1 MSVEISNSIDDRQ
14 EPLQQIKSELQ
25 EICLNLSRKYD
36 GSENVDDV
44 QTKPNDK
51 IKIFTTKTIA
61 DKQNFTAQKKKTVK
75 ILDRIQGSEDNDG
88 KSQLSLLKIR
98 SNE

>member
-44 QTKPNDK
+44 
-51 IKIFTTKTIA
+51 
-61 DKQNFTAQKKKTVK
+61 
-75 ILDRIQGSEDNDG
+75 
-88 KSQLSLLKIR
+88 
-98 SNE
+98 